1 MSFEFESINHG
12 QSDTSSLNIARSHL
26 LEDEKGLSTE
36 LSDDELEQV
45 NGGILPILPLI
56 GIGIRIAAPHVIRF
70 AARQVANAAGRE
82 FVRGVSEGLG
92 E

>member
-1 MSFEFESINHG
+1 MSFEFESVNHG
-12 QSDTSSLNIARSHL
+12 QSDTSGINIARSHL

-36 LSDDELEQV
+36 LSDDELEEV
-45 NGGILPILPLI
+45 NGGIIPLIPLI

-70 AARQVANAAGRE
+70 AARQVAKEAGRE
-82 FVRGVSEGLG
+82 FVRGVAEGAR

>member
-26 LEDEKGLSTE
+26 LKDEEGLSTE
-36 LSDDELEQV
+36 LGDDELEQV
-45 NGGILPILPLI
+45 SGGILFLPLI
-56 GIGIRIAAPHVIRF
+56 GIAVRIAAPHVIRF
-70 AARQVANAAGRE
+70 AARQVAKEAGKE

>member
-70 AARQVANAAGRE
+70 AARQVAKEAGKE